1 MTHRI
6 LKLFRW
12 QFHLDD
18 KYGPEALVWRR
29 DGYQGI
35 TIHELWGS
43 SLFGHKSGARLVH
56 LGVVLAEGRALYP
69 FNTFYGHNHMH
80 TAQFHLESRAPIA
93 FVSFSWWKEPARLRI
108 ASTTSATSTTTGA
121 ITRQA

>member
-29 DGYQGI
+29 DGYRGV
-35 TIHELWGS
+35 TVHELWGRR
-43 SLFGHKSGARLVH
+43 LTGRKQDARLVH
-56 LGVVLAEGRALYP
+56 LGIDVAHGQTSSPYNAPYAE
-69 FNTFYGHNHMH
+69 THMH
-80 TAQFHLESRAPIA
+80 TSQFNLESDAPIA
-93 FVSFSWWKEPARLRI
+93 FASFSWWKEDRA
-108 ASTTSATSTTTGA
+108 
-121 ITRQA
+121 